1 MTADR
6 VGWRCFDPI
15 TFKFTTEY
23 ELIFDEYSHR
33 KRINYLREFDLRRL
47 LMSQGKLRDMK
58 LQTNDFAEPDAGQD
72 AERRLYS
79 DPSKPPDPLPRA
91 LNSGGDDAR
100 ASTGRD
106 ETSPRA
112 VQKTTG
118 EARNESNAQGS
129 TTTTSESGSRSAPG
143 HLRENAAEGLETFRR
158 GANHPSMEQTGNQ
171 EVSKAEKKSV
181 HWPRFNLPS
190 ITTSNQHRSPQNFM
204 GSGSRL
210 QHSECGHITDA
221 PTPNLDDD
229 IDSDENLQPPIRSGP
244 VPMTTTN
251 EDQPVDGIVLDDS
264 DQVELALNDAEA
276 NTYGPLT
283 LERLEEERQKTKFD
297 PKHPRRPLRVLPPGR
312 EEEDTDDFKAF
323 RRYALDNNIMIKIH
337 SKNPKAKG
345 TASYERYERY
355 KMATTLREV
364 IELSMTEKTEQL
376 RKKQKTTAMND
387 IKWDAMRGHILFP
400 QHEHNSPTHFVSAAA
415 LASRH
420 RTFNIHQLYSA
431 KEIAARKRQS
441 KIEDQQKLISEIEK
455 YERSEEIEELRSLV
469 SLTSEEM
476 YGCLSFQKQVE
487 TLWKDDASGNLATE
501 DFQTDAV
508 AAAGAVE
515 DLLTGEMKEPAN
527 YRAAVRPDHP
537 QRAEWSASMKRE
549 RDTLESRG
557 TWVMVPRS
565 SIGKH
570 KPVKCKYVY
579 KIKRNK
585 DGTLQFKS
593 RLVACG
599 YSQVEGLD
607 FSLDETFAGVC
618 SYCGMRFLMS
628 LCCQKGY
635 ILSQTDIT
643 GAYLESYLTETIYM
657 EPPPDMWVD
666 GKPPRDEQGRE
677 LVCEVKRGLYG
688 LKQAGHLWG
697 ELFKDFLLHDKTYNM
712 GFTEMT
718 GEPNMYRKVFTLD
731 GHQEEILIG
740 QYVDDL
746 LIASSSERARLWF
759 MKRLEKR
766 FPVNPK
772 SSGLITFDSPGLV
785 LSMQVRYDRE
795 KGILQF
801 NQHDAIE
808 ALAKKIDVTKKPPRS
823 LPIHD
828 KTDLPKLDAAE
839 ISQTDYL
846 SVVGSCL
853 HIGQV
858 SRPDCAYA
866 IGVLTRHSATP
877 GQVHLDA
884 AHDLVRYLYGT
895 KDLYIQYTRSEQG
908 NEPTIYEKGGEVKQ
922 QRTIE
927 ERLRASTPE
936 KAPNDPNMYIDADFA
951 GDKVT
956 RRSTSGMIC
965 FMNGG
970 PVSWASRLQKLCAQ
984 STAESEI
991 YAVTECAKEAI
1002 HLKLLCEECGIRQGG
1017 KPMTIWEDNNAC
1029 IQMGHGLRGS
1039 KAAKHFEVR
1048 LRFLHEHC
1056 RDKTIEF
1063 ARIATKD
1070 QLSDGL
1076 TKQLTPILFK
1086 AFRDHCLQGG

>member
-1 MTADR
+1 
-6 VGWRCFDPI
+6 
-15 TFKFTTEY
+15 
-23 ELIFDEYSHR
+23 
-33 KRINYLREFDLRRL
+33 
-47 LMSQGKLRDMK
+47 
-58 LQTNDFAEPDAGQD
+58 
-72 AERRLYS
+72 
-79 DPSKPPDPLPRA
+79 
-91 LNSGGDDAR
+91 
-100 ASTGRD
+100 
-106 ETSPRA
+106 
-112 VQKTTG
+112 
-118 EARNESNAQGS
+118 
-129 TTTTSESGSRSAPG
+129 
-143 HLRENAAEGLETFRR
+143 
-158 GANHPSMEQTGNQ
+158 
-171 EVSKAEKKSV
+171 
-181 HWPRFNLPS
+181 
-190 ITTSNQHRSPQNFM
+190 
-204 GSGSRL
+204 
-210 QHSECGHITDA
+210 
-221 PTPNLDDD
+221 
-229 IDSDENLQPPIRSGP
+229 
-244 VPMTTTN
+244 
-251 EDQPVDGIVLDDS
+251 
-264 DQVELALNDAEA
+264 
-276 NTYGPLT
+276 
-283 LERLEEERQKTKFD
+283 
-297 PKHPRRPLRVLPPGR
+297 
-312 EEEDTDDFKAF
+312 
-323 RRYALDNNIMIKIH
+323 
-337 SKNPKAKG
+337 
-345 TASYERYERY
+345 
-355 KMATTLREV
+355 
-364 IELSMTEKTEQL
+364 
-376 RKKQKTTAMND
+376 
-387 IKWDAMRGHILFP
+387 
-400 QHEHNSPTHFVSAAA
+400 
-415 LASRH
+415 
-420 RTFNIHQLYSA
+420 
-431 KEIAARKRQS
+431 
-441 KIEDQQKLISEIEK
+441 
-455 YERSEEIEELRSLV
+455 
-469 SLTSEEM
+469 
-476 YGCLSFQKQVE
+476 
-487 TLWKDDASGNLATE
+487 
-501 DFQTDAV
+501 
-508 AAAGAVE
+508 
-515 DLLTGEMKEPAN
+515 
-527 YRAAVRPDHP
+527 
-537 QRAEWSASMKRE
+537 
-549 RDTLESRG
+549 
-557 TWVMVPRS
+557 
-565 SIGKH
+565 
-570 KPVKCKYVY
+570 
-579 KIKRNK
+579 
-585 DGTLQFKS
+585 
-593 RLVACG
+593 
-599 YSQVEGLD
+599 
-607 FSLDETFAGVC
+607 
-618 SYCGMRFLMS
+618 
-628 LCCQKGY
+628 
-635 ILSQTDIT
+635 
-643 GAYLESYLTETIYM
+643 
-657 EPPPDMWVD
+657 
-666 GKPPRDEQGRE
+666 
-677 LVCEVKRGLYG
+677 
-688 LKQAGHLWG
+688 
-697 ELFKDFLLHDKTYNM
+697 M

-1076 TKQLTPILFK
+1076 TKPLTPILFK